1 MEAVP
6 LSVHSR
12 HTKLVFS
19 NSRPRVD
26 SGRQSKI
33 TELEVSVVKSLVSC
47 TLGKVCS
54 DIPGVCIVLQMIL
67 VVAISGVLGYLFVT
81 QELLK

>member
-1 MEAVP
+1 M
-6 LSVHSR
+6 
-12 HTKLVFS
+12 
-19 NSRPRVD
+19 
-26 SGRQSKI
+26 
-33 TELEVSVVKSLVSC
+33 KSFVSC

-54 DIPGVCIVLQMIL
+54 DNPGVGIVLQMIL